1 MGLASLPILLLHL
14 YVALLRGLQ
23 TLVTLGQ
30 GAEHSLTALAARGP
44 QQLPGHPKEVPTGLL
59 IRLDYLHNP
68 LHPKAP
74 HLILNEERRHLL
86 TLGHNRETWNTNAL
100 LFFPKV
106 T

>member
-1 MGLASLPILLLHL
+1 MCLASLPILLLHL
-14 YVALLRGLQ
+14 NVVLLRGLQ

-44 QQLPGHPKEVPTGLL
+44 QQLLGHPNEVPPGLL

-74 HLILNEERRHLL
+74 RLLLNEER
-86 TLGHNRETWNTNAL
+86 
-100 LFFPKV
+100 
-106 T
+106 